1 MRRLLILPVLT
12 ALMTAAAPAS
22 ALFSGAQSTLTLPV
36 SVPLAGVQGAA
47 NARVP
52 AEFARVDE
60 SREFAGGLLS
70 VRLQGTVTRAGHVSV
85 RPAPEGDALIVSVPI
100 RASFRAEPAGLGS
113 FLARDLGGA
122 ATVSL
127 RVQPFVTSDW
137 QAGAKITGDYTWTDP
152 LGVELTPGVRVS
164 VQALVD
170 PQVRAQLDRVVAE
183 VARAV
188 REGADLRARAGALWA
203 RAGQPWTLPTPDP
216 AYARVTP
223 RSLSVTPFRFTPE
236 ALKLT
241 VGATFDLGAGLGRAP
256 AQTPTPLPALRVA
269 APPASGVDLQV
280 PVRLPYAELS
290 QVATREAATRGFALP
305 VPLSPTL
312 RVERVTV
319 TPRGPKLNA
328 AVTVTVSGPLGLK
341 VRATADLTGTPTLD
355 PSGRIVTLSGVTV
368 TTRREGLTGRVIG
381 WLADA
386 RAQAYLRQAARFD
399 LTGRLA
405 QTQRQVQSRLP
416 FTPAPGVSLTGT
428 VGALRLTGFQVTPEA
443 LVVTAA
449 AGGQLAATVD
459 AGRVR

>member
-1 MRRLLILPVLT
+1 MRRLFLPPLLT
-12 ALMTAAAPAS
+12 ALMTAAPAS
-22 ALFSGAQSTLTLPV
+22 AFSSLTLPV
-36 SVPLAGVQGAA
+36 TVPLAGVQGAA

-52 AEFARVDE
+52 AEFARLDE

-70 VRLQGTVTRAGHVSV
+70 VRLTGSVTRAGHVSV
-85 RPAPEGDALIVSVPI
+85 KPAPEGDALIVSVPI
-100 RASFRAEPAGLGS
+100 RANFRAEPAGLGS
-113 FLARDLGGA
+113 FLARDFGGA

-127 RVQPFVTSDW
+127 RVQPFVTPDW
-137 QAGAKITGDYTWTDP
+137 QAGAKVTGDYAWTDP
-152 LGVELTPGVRVS
+152 LGVELTPGVRLS
-164 VQALVD
+164 VQSLVD
-170 PQVRAQLDRVVAE
+170 PQVRAQLDRVAAD

-241 VGATFDLGAGLGRAP
+241 VGASFDLGAGLGRAP
-256 AQTPTPLPALRVA
+256 APAPTPLPALRVA
-269 APPASGVDLQV
+269 ALPASGVDLQV
-280 PVRLPYAELS
+280 PVRLPYPELS
-290 QVATREAATRGFALP
+290 QAATREAGARPLVLP

-319 TPRGPKLNA
+319 APRGSRLNA

-341 VRATADLTGTPTLD
+341 VRATADVAGTPALD
-355 PSGRIVTLSGVTV
+355 PSGRVVTLSGVTV

-386 RAQAYLRQAARFD
+386 RAQAYLRGAARFD
-399 LTGRLA
+399 LTPRLA
-405 QTQRQVQSRLP
+405 QVQRQVQSRLP
-416 FTPAPGVSLTGT
+416 FSPVPGVTLSGT
-428 VGALRLTGFQVTPEA
+428 VGALRLTGFQVAPDA

-449 AGGQLAATVD
+449 AGGQLAAAVD
-459 AGRVR
+459 AGKVR

>member
-1 MRRLLILPVLT
+1 MRRLLIPMLLT
-12 ALMTAAAPAS
+12 PLMTTAAPAA
-22 ALFSGAQSTLTLPV
+22 ALSSLTLPV
-36 SVPLAGVQGAA
+36 TVPLSGVQGAA

-113 FLARDLGGA
+113 FLARDFGGA

-137 QAGAKITGDYTWTDP
+137 QAGAKVTGDYTWTDP
-152 LGVELTPGVRVS
+152 LGVDLTPGVRVS

-170 PQVRAQLDRVVAE
+170 PQVRAQLDRVAAE
-183 VARAV
+183 VSRAI

-223 RSLSVTPFRFTPE
+223 RSLSVGPFRFTPE

-241 VGATFDLGAGLGRAP
+241 VGATFDLAAGLGRAP
-256 AQTPTPLPALRVA
+256 AQAPTPLPALKVA
-269 APPASGVDLQV
+269 APPASGVDLRV
-280 PVRLPYAELS
+280 PVRLPYPELS
-290 QVATREAATRGFALP
+290 QAATREAARRTFALP

-312 RVERVTV
+312 SVERVTV
-319 TPRGPKLNA
+319 TPRGSRLSA
-328 AVTVTVSGPLGLK
+328 AVTVRVSGPLGLR
-341 VRATADLTGTPTLD
+341 VRATADVAGTPTLN
-355 PSGRIVTLSGVTV
+355 PSGQAVTLSDVTV

-386 RAQAYLRQAARFD
+386 RAQAYLREAARFD
-399 LTGRLA
+399 LASRLG
-405 QTQRQVQSRLP
+405 QVRGQVQARLP
-416 FTPAPGVSLTGT
+416 FSPAPGVTLSGT
-428 VGALRLTGFQVTPEA
+428 VGALRLSGLQVTPDA

-449 AGGQLAATVD
+449 AGGTLAAAVD
-459 AGRVR
+459 VGQGR